1 MNLELIEKN
10 KMELNKGEK
19 YIVITQPLIENSTF
33 RLGYG
38 IFRDI
43 FKQHASC
50 HPYRHVFEQYSI
62 VNCVVD
68 CMTNCVDLH
77 YSKSRRYTTPTLF
90 IDNIYTIDV
99 NGIPNE
105 ILCKIMSYL

>member
-19 YIVITQPLIENSTF
+19 YIVITKPLIENYTF

-43 FKQHASC
+43 LKQHASC
-50 HPYRHVFEQYSI
+50 HPYRHVFVQYSV
-62 VNCVVD
+62 VN
-68 CMTNCVDLH
+68 CMTNCVDLN
-77 YSKSRRYTTPTLF
+77 YSKSRLYTTPTLF
-90 IDNIYTIDV
+90 IDNIYTIDIK
-99 NGIPNE
+99 GIPNE
-105 ILCKIMSYL
+105 ILSEIMSYL